1 MSTPLFFSSGNLLAD
16 RRFHFA
22 TELAAR
28 GDPDAAA
35 DLFAQAI
42 ELAPGF
48 VSAWFALGETRERMG
63 DRAQAA
69 EAFTHARQFDPQDRH
84 GAALHLARLGEHD
97 VGEAMRPSYV
107 ETLFDQYAPRFDAA
121 LTEGLAYRGPALLRA
136 AVEKAC
142 AEAAISPRFGEALD
156 LGCGTGLAGL
166 AFRDVVARLT
176 GVDLSAGMLAVAR
189 AKNVYDDLRQRE
201 IMAYLAQ
208 ESAEHGGEA
217 QAHPRRFD
225 LVLAADVF
233 AYFSDFAPPAAALA
247 RVLAA
252 GGLFAF
258 TVETHAG
265 AGVVLGEKLRYAHS
279 AEHVRAALAAA
290 GLAVLD
296 LSEAATRTEAG
307 RPVPGL
313 VIVARAPL

>member
-28 GDPDAAA
+28 GDLEAAA
-35 DLFAQAI
+35 DLLAQAV
-42 ELAPGF
+42 ELAPDF
-48 VSAWFALGETRERMG
+48 VSAWFALGEARERMG
-63 DRAQAA
+63 EHGQAV
-69 EAFTHARQFDPQDRH
+69 EAFARARQLDPQDRH
-84 GAALHLARLGEHD
+84 GAALHLARLGKSD
-97 VGEAMRPSYV
+97 AREAMRPSYV
-107 ETLFDQYAPRFDAA
+107 ETLFDQYAPRFDSA

-136 AVEKAC
+136 AVDKVC
-142 AEAAISPRFGEALD
+142 AEAATPPRFAQALD

-166 AFRDVVARLT
+166 AFRDTVARLT

-189 AKNVYDDLRQRE
+189 AKNIYNDLRQGE

-208 ESAEHGGEA
+208 EGAWRREA
-217 QAHPRRFD
+217 GDGAPRYD

-233 AYFSDFAPPAAALA
+233 AYFGDLAPVAVAVAQI
-247 RVLAA
+247 LAA

-279 AEHVRAALAAA
+279 PEHVRAALAGA
-290 GLAVLD
+290 GVAVLD

-307 RPVPGL
+307 RPVSGL
-313 VIVARAPL
+313 VVVARAPR